1 MNRYEDMLYLPHPVS
16 PKRARMA
23 NADRAAQFSSFD
35 ALTGLDVTLAEA
47 GRRTQASVELTESAL
62 EELDAALRELQARI
76 REQPRV
82 CLTCFFPDTRKEGG
96 AWHQLTGEVERIDL
110 TKQCLTLCDGT
121 HVPLSAVFCVQMLQ
135 KQEPLA

>member
-16 PKRARMA
+16 LKRARMS

-47 GRRTQASVELTESAL
+47 GRRTQASVELTDSAL
-62 EELDAALRELQARI
+62 EELDGALRDLQARI

-82 CLTCFFPDTRKEGG
+82 CLACFFPDPRKDGG
-96 AWHQLTGEVERIDL
+96 AWRQLTGEVERIDL
-110 TKQCLTLCDGT
+110 TNQCLMLCNDT
-121 HVPLSAVFCVQMLQ
+121 QVPLSAIFCVQILQ
-135 KQEPLA
+135 KTEPEE

>member
-47 GRRTQASVELTESAL
+47 GRRTQASVELTDSAL
-62 EELDAALRELQARI
+62 EELDAALRELQERL
-76 REQPRV
+76 RERPRV
-82 CLTCFFPDTRKEGG
+82 CLTCFFPDPRKEGG
-96 AWHQLTGEVERIDL
+96 AWQKLTGEVERIDL
-110 TKQCLTLCDGT
+110 TCRRLTLCDGT
-121 HVPLSAVFCVQMLQ
+121 QVPLSAVFYVQILQ
-135 KQEPLA
+135 KPEAEA